1 MGFRQTKIPES
12 DLHYGEES
20 AYIDF
25 SICSSTLDLVPEI
38 YTDLCVFLLRC
49 LFVGMS
55 VCYLCKR
62 YL

>member
-1 MGFRQTKIPES
+1 MGFRQTKIRES
-12 DLHYGEES
+12 DLKLWIIGEES

-38 YTDLCVFLLRC
+38 YTDLCIFLLKC

-55 VCYLCKR
+55 VL
-62 YL
+62 LM